1 MSWPASI
8 QEIIEEFQ
16 DIEDQFERLEV
27 LMDFS
32 SEVDELPVEEW
43 NDSNLVRGCQSVAHI
58 EVEVRDEEVWMKAAA
73 DAKMVQGLQG
83 ILSIAVNGSNPQSV
97 LELTP
102 QFAEEAGILVSL
114 TPSRSNGFRTMFDMV
129 QNRVRR
135 LFNDNKR
142 RSHDSIR
149 GSGRPRI
156 RYLDCRTWLSI

>member
-16 DIEDQFERLEV
+16 EIEDQFERLEV

-43 NDSNLVRGCQSVAHI
+43 SDANLVRGCQSIAHI
-58 EVEVRDEEVWMKAAA
+58 EVEIREDKVWMKAAA

-83 ILSIAVNGSNPQSV
+83 ILSIAVNGSTPQSV

-102 QFAEEAGILVSL
+102 AFAEEAGILVSL

-129 QNRVRR
+129 QSRV
-135 LFNDNKR
+135 KE
-142 RSHDSIR
+142 SIE
-149 GSGRPRI
+149 
-156 RYLDCRTWLSI
+156 

>member
-1 MSWPASI
+1 MTWPASI

-16 DIEDQFERLEV
+16 EIEDQFERLEV

-43 NDSNLVRGCQSVAHI
+43 SDSNLVRGCQSIAHI
-58 EVEVRDEEVWMKAAA
+58 VVEIREDKVWMKAAA

-83 ILSIAVNGSNPQSV
+83 ILSIAVNGSTTQSV

-102 QFAEEAGILVSL
+102 AFAEEAGILVSL

-129 QNRVRR
+129 QSRV
-135 LFNDNKR
+135 KE
-142 RSHDSIR
+142 SIK
-149 GSGRPRI
+149 
-156 RYLDCRTWLSI
+156 

>member
-16 DIEDQFERLEV
+16 EIEDQFERLEV

-43 NDSNLVRGCQSVAHI
+43 SDSNLVRGCQSIAHI
-58 EVEVRDEEVWMKAAA
+58 EVEIREDKVWMKAAA

-83 ILSIAVNGSNPQSV
+83 ILSIAVNGSTPQSV

-102 QFAEEAGILVSL
+102 AFAEEAGILVSL

-129 QNRVRR
+129 QSRV
-135 LFNDNKR
+135 KE
-142 RSHDSIR
+142 SIE
-149 GSGRPRI
+149 
-156 RYLDCRTWLSI
+156 

>member
-1 MSWPASI
+1 MTWPASI

-16 DIEDQFERLEV
+16 EIEDQFERLEV

-43 NDSNLVRGCQSVAHI
+43 SDANLVKGCQSIAHI
-58 EVEVRDEEVWMKAAA
+58 KVEIREDKVWMKAAA

-83 ILSIAVNGSNPQSV
+83 ILSIAVNGSTPQSV

-102 QFAEEAGILVSL
+102 AFAEEAGILVSL

-129 QNRVRR
+129 QNRV
-135 LFNDNKR
+135 KE
-142 RSHDSIR
+142 SIK
-149 GSGRPRI
+149 
-156 RYLDCRTWLSI
+156 